1 MVALHIQCK
10 IALFRHQLLQL
21 GINGVIVGAA
31 NVDGLRSRILG
42 SSRAPKTCNRLSREL
57 TNCPFRH
64 HPRAIVV
71 EGFARFTRFQS
82 QVFAVDLNGVIQS
95 SSNADSSRRI
105 RGTLTWSRHQR
116 GHIDAPLEIRNT
128 RSDLRHHR
136 TAVTVGDEH
145 VWSFVVGQRGYGRC
159 VLGETR
165 RWNGT
170 ISRTRQVDGFPRDPS
185 SVQLRGDVAPTPRAT
200 PRAVHEDVRR
210 RSHGAIFLDQG
221 SDDQTLECLDGA
233 AF

>member
-1 MVALHIQCK
+1 M
-10 IALFRHQLLQL
+10 
-21 GINGVIVGAA
+21 IVGAA
-31 NVDGLRSRILG
+31 NVDGLRSCVLG
-42 SSRAPKTCNRLSREL
+42 LSRAPKTCNRLSREL

-64 HPRAIVV
+64 HLRAIVV
-71 EGFARFTRFQS
+71 ESFARFTRFQS
-82 QVFAVDLNGVIQS
+82 QIFAVDLNGVIQS
-95 SSNADSSRRI
+95 SSYANSSRRI
-105 RGTLTWSRHQR
+105 RGTLTWARHQR

-128 RSDLRHHR
+128 RSDFRHHR

-145 VWSFVVGQRGYGRC
+145 VRAVMACQCGDSGSIFNK
-159 VLGETR
+159 TR
-165 RWNGT
+165 RWIGA

-185 SVQLRGDVAPTPRAT
+185 PVQLRGDVAPTPRAT